1 MMDLDDLIARI
12 VELTG
17 LNEKAARVIASTLG
31 EGEHTSRAI
40 VDTASELGY
49 ELAEDKQPTVP
60 AGQQTHA
67 AHVTMD
73 AAKVLDEVYMV
84 MPRVL
89 CEHMPRIGKA
99 PDAAYEHGFGE
110 LIEQL
115 PEHIRA
121 ALVKLDLY
129 EGKATFWLR
138 DEANNVDRP
147 IGPIDLHGLES
158 AEAIADA
165 FNTLIG
171 RLDKVIA
178 ADFN

>member
-1 MMDLDDLIARI
+1 MMDLDDLIVRI
-12 VELTG
+12 TELTG
-17 LNEKAARVIASTLG
+17 LNARAAQMIASALG
-31 EGEHTSRAI
+31 EGDHTSKAI
-40 VDTASELGY
+40 VDMAAEMGY
-49 ELAEDKQPTVP
+49 ELPDDKRATVP

-73 AAKVLDEVYMV
+73 PAVVLDEVYAV

-89 CEHMPRIGKA
+89 CANMPTIGRA
-99 PDAAYEHGFGE
+99 PNEAYEHGFGE

-115 PEHIRA
+115 PEEVRA
-121 ALVKLDLY
+121 LLVKLDLY

-138 DEANNVDRP
+138 DEANDVDRP

-158 AEAIADA
+158 AEAIEDA
-165 FNTLIG
+165 FRTLMG